1 MSSRGKCSAQII
13 TQQCAANHD
22 FAMISSI
29 TLVLGLFPVSEG
41 GFRLEKI
48 SSEQNRIYILF
59 FAVCLINKLFQMN
72 LIRLAY
78 ENCNKGNE

>member
-1 MSSRGKCSAQII
+1 MSSRGKCSVQII
-13 TQQCAANHD
+13 TQQRAVNHD
-22 FAMISSI
+22 FTMISSI
-29 TLVLGLFPVSEG
+29 TLCLFPVREG

-48 SSEQNRIYILF
+48 STEQNRLYILF